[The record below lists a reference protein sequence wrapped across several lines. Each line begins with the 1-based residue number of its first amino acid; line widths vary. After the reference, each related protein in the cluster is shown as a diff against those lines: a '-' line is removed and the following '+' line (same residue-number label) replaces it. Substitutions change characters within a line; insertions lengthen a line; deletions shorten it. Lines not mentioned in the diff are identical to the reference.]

1 MTPPAGRSRRPVRP
15 GRVGSRRPPP
25 AAVASLPGPAG
36 MDVVVLDRQRRIRTP
51 RRTLAR
57 RARILLAALGSPRAA
72 LAVVLV
78 SDRGIAALNRRFL
91 DRRGPTNVIAFPA
104 GAAGAPGAEE
114 VLGDVVISV
123 ETARREAAAAGMPL
137 AERLTELL
145 IHGLL
150 HLHGYDHEQ
159 GGREARRMA
168 ARARR
173 LRALLAAAED
183 APGRPAGKR

>member
-1 MTPPAGRSRRPVRP
+1 
-15 GRVGSRRPPP
+15 
-25 AAVASLPGPAG
+25 
-36 MDVVVLDRQRRIRTP
+36 MDVLILDRQRRIRAP

-57 RARILLAALGSPRAA
+57 RARILLAALGTPRAA

-104 GAAGAPGAEE
+104 GAGGEPGAGG

-123 ETARREAAAAGMPL
+123 ETARREARAAGMPL
-137 AERLTELL
+137 GERLTDLL

-150 HLHGYDHEQ
+150 HLHGYDHEA
-159 GGREARRMA
+159 GGRAARRMA

-173 LRALLAAAED
+173 LRAALAAAGA
-183 APGRPAGKR
+183 APGRPDPKRKPAGRKGRGRCTW